1 MRNYLTNLAY
11 YKFEQLADNVKEAN
25 GIKVGA
31 KTPRYDC
38 VAVAGYYN
46 PLDNLKSKG
55 RLYMYLQ
62 NTMGIIN
69 ATLERRAE
77 RYLQTSNSLN
87 FSSIYLLDNMIEAER
102 ENLFVGFGNPNRNKI
117 ARGKENPFYEYRD
130 DGYLFFVSP
139 DWQRIEIVIYQSDKG
154 QCFCNTIQSEAKK
167 MLDKEYFQ
175 QVEKLRNTATIFYDY
190 LANVETP

>member
-38 VAVAGYYN
+38 VAVAGYYK

-55 RLYMYLQ
+55 RLFMYLQ

-69 ATLERRAE
+69 ATIGRRAE

-87 FSSIYLLDNMIEAER
+87 FSSVYLLDNKVEGG
-102 ENLFVGFGNPNRNKI
+102 LFVGFGNPNRNKK
-117 ARGKENPFYEYRD
+117 AGGKENPFYEYRD
-130 DGYLFFVSP
+130 DGYLFFVSS
-139 DWQRIEIVIYQSDKG
+139 DWRTIEIVIYQSDKE

-167 MLDKEYFQ
+167 MLEKEYFE

-190 LANVETP
+190 WANVETP